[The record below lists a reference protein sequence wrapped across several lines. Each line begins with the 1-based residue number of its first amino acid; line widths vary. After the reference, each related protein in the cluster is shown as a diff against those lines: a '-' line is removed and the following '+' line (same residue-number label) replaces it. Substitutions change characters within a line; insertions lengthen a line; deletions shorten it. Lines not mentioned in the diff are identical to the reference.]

1 MARQSHYVFLVS
13 LLSFAFLVACGSS
26 QAEIDATLT
35 QMDSDIFSTQTVQVP
50 TPIKTCNGPQKLDNI
65 SGFLRGKPP
74 VVGIAARQLQTR
86 LGLGIPKMNEY
97 ALSYKHRR

>member
-1 MARQSHYVFLVS
+1 MENESNELEAVD
-13 LLSFAFLVACGSS
+13 SFIIKLWAEEAGEEGSRGS
-26 QAEIDATLT
+26 WLGSI
-35 QMDSDIFSTQTVQVP
+35 
-50 TPIKTCNGPQKLDNI
+50 CNGPQKLDNI